1 MAVPKTEN
9 DTRTYSDGQNS
20 IKSRNTNCGNVSLT
34 LFQDQFLHFF
44 APGSKSKVLISS
56 VTI

>member
-1 MAVPKTEN
+1 MTGPKTKN
-9 DTRTYSDGQNS
+9 DTRTYSDRQNS
-20 IKSRNTNCGNVSLT
+20 IKSENMNYGNVSLIS
-34 LFQDQFLHFF
+34 FQNQFLHFF